1 MDKEMDFSTLFPQT
15 VWEPTQQ
22 RTPFSMN
29 IHTLQV
35 ILLLLAVAVLTV
47 TLFRR
52 LHLPPILGYL
62 IVGILVGPFGT
73 GLVASTEDT
82 RFLAEF
88 GVVFLLFTI
97 GLEFSLPQM
106 VAMKG
111 SVFGLGG
118 SQVVITGTVLAL
130 LAWFLGLSPQSGLI
144 IGAILALSSTAIVIK
159 QLTEQVE
166 LNSEHG
172 RMGVSIL
179 LFQDLAVIP
188 LLVVIPLL
196 AGDNGAGLAM
206 PLIMALLKATLVF
219 VGIMAIG
226 HWLLRPLFHEIAR
239 ARSAELFTLAVLLV
253 SLTAAWLTHEAGLSL
268 ALGAFLA
275 GMMLGETEYRHQI
288 EADIRPFQDVF
299 LGLFFVT
306 VGMRVDLLSLLPILH
321 WVLLLSLGLI
331 LFKGGVIFLLV
342 NISGRGTATAFRS
355 GLLLAQGGEFGFV
368 LLDLS
373 LGHGLLPADV
383 SQLLFA
389 AIIISMACSPFLIRY
404 NNRLTES
411 FCQLRS
417 GRGAT
422 SALQV
427 IEHEAKDLDHHVI
440 ICGYGR
446 IGQNIGR
453 LLSQEGFRYVALDLD
468 PEVVR
473 KAHEAGEPIHYGD
486 AERHE
491 ILQAAGLERAKAVVL
506 TYEDHPSALKI
517 LKHVNECSP
526 APPVLVRTKDD
537 SHMEE
542 LERAGAAEVMPEAV
556 EASLMMGGQLLL
568 LLKVPGSRIFKI
580 MRDIRQN
587 HYKLLRDFFHGEESL
602 DIEHADAFQER
613 LHTVTLPQQAYAVD
627 HTIEE
632 LHLWDWEV
640 SITAVRRGGIRGDAP
655 GPETRLQAG
664 DVLVLA
670 GTPQHLE
677 HAERLLLNGR

>member
-1 MDKEMDFSTLFPQT
+1 
-15 VWEPTQQ
+15 
-22 RTPFSMN
+22 MN
-29 IHTLQV
+29 IHTLQI

-62 IVGILVGPFGT
+62 IVGILVGPFGG
-73 GLVASTEDT
+73 GLITSSEDT

-106 VAMKG
+106 IAMKG

-118 SQVVITGTVLAL
+118 SQVALTGAVIGL
-130 LAWFLGLSPQSGLI
+130 LAWLLGLSPQAAI
-144 IGAILALSSTAIVIK
+144 ITGAILALSSTAIVIK
-159 QLTEQVE
+159 QLSEQVE

-172 RMGVSIL
+172 RLGVSIL

-188 LLVVIPLL
+188 LLVVIPIL
-196 AGDNGAGLAM
+196 AGDSESGGLI
-206 PLIMALLKATLVF
+206 PLFLAVVKAALVF
-219 VGIMAIG
+219 VAIMSIG

-239 ARSAELFTLAVLLV
+239 ARSAELFTLTVLLV

-321 WVLLLSLGLI
+321 WVMLLSLGLI
-331 LFKGGVIFLLV
+331 LFKGLVILLLV
-342 NISGRGTATAFRS
+342 SVSGRSTASALRS

-373 LGHGLLPADV
+373 LGHGLLANEA

-389 AIIISMACSPFLIRY
+389 AIIISMACSPFLIRH
-404 NNRLTES
+404 NRRLSEIL
-411 FCQLRS
+411 CQMRS
-417 GRGAT
+417 GHGVD
-422 SALQV
+422 SGMPE
-427 IEHEAKDLDHHVI
+427 IEKEARDLERHVI

-453 LLSQEGFRYVALDLD
+453 LLSQEGFPYVALDLD
-468 PEVVR
+468 PTVVR
-473 KAHEAGEPIHYGD
+473 EAHEAGEPVHFGD
-486 AERHE
+486 TVRHE
-491 ILQAAGLERAKAVVL
+491 ILQAAGLERASAVVL
-506 TYEDHPSALKI
+506 TFEDHSSAMKI
-517 LKHVNECSP
+517 LAHVNERSQ

-587 HYKLLRDFFHGEESL
+587 HYKLLRDFFHGEEAL
-602 DIEHADAFQER
+602 DIEHADAYQER
-613 LHTVTLPQQAYAVD
+613 LHTVTLPERAYAVE

-632 LHLWDWEV
+632 LHLWDWQV
-640 SITAVRRGGIRGDAP
+640 SVTAVRRGGIRGESPAP
-655 GPETRLQAG
+655 QTRLQAG

-677 HAERLLLNGR
+677 HAEGLLLYGH

>member
-1 MDKEMDFSTLFPQT
+1 
-15 VWEPTQQ
+15 
-22 RTPFSMN
+22 MN
-29 IHTLQV
+29 IHTLQIV
-35 ILLLLAVAVLTV
+35 LLLLAVAVLTV

-62 IVGILVGPFGT
+62 IVGILVGPFGI
-73 GLVASTEDT
+73 GLVASNEET

-88 GVVFLLFTI
+88 GVVFLLFAI

-106 VAMKG
+106 IAMKG

-118 SQVVITGTVLAL
+118 SQVLLTGTIIAL
-130 LAWFLGLSPQSGLI
+130 LAWLLGLPPEAALI
-144 IGAILALSSTAIVIK
+144 IGAILALSSTAIVTK
-159 QLTEQVE
+159 QLAEQME

-172 RMGVSIL
+172 RLGVSIL

-188 LLVVIPLL
+188 LLVVIPILGSDGASGLLLPLLL
-196 AGDNGAGLAM
+196 AVV
-206 PLIMALLKATLVF
+206 KAALVF
-219 VGIMAIG
+219 VVIMAIG

-239 ARSAELFTLAVLLV
+239 ARSAELFTLTVLLI

-331 LFKGGVIFLLV
+331 LFKGLL
-342 NISGRGTATAFRS
+342 ILLLARFSGRDLVTAFRS

-373 LGHGLLPADV
+373 LGHRLLPGAAA
-383 SQLLFA
+383 QLLFA
-389 AIIISMACSPFLIRY
+389 AIIISMAASPFLIRY
-404 NNRLTES
+404 NHRLAERFCRLRGGHQAAGGIAEIEQES
-411 FCQLRS
+411 R
-417 GRGAT
+417 A
-422 SALQV
+422 
-427 IEHEAKDLDHHVI
+427 LDHHVI
-440 ICGYGR
+440 LCGYGR

-453 LLSQEGFRYVALDLD
+453 LLAQEGFSFVALDLD
-468 PEVVR
+468 PGVVR
-473 KAHEAGEPIHYGD
+473 EAHEAGEPVHFGD
-486 AERHE
+486 AVRSE
-491 ILQAAGLERAKAVVL
+491 ILLAAGLNRASAVVL
-506 TYEDHPSALKI
+506 TFEDHPSAMKI
-517 LKHVNECSP
+517 LHQTQALDP

-537 SHMEE
+537 SHLEE

-580 MRDIRQN
+580 MRDIRQD
-587 HYKLLRDFFHGEESL
+587 HYKLLRDFFHGEEHL
-602 DIEHADAFQER
+602 DLEHADAFQER
-613 LHTVTLPQQAYAVD
+613 LHTVTLPERAFAVD
-627 HTIEE
+627 HTIED

-640 SITAVRRGGIRGDAP
+640 SITAVRRGGIRGESP

-677 HAERLLLNGR
+677 HAEGLLLYGH

>member
-1 MDKEMDFSTLFPQT
+1 
-15 VWEPTQQ
+15 
-22 RTPFSMN
+22 MN
-29 IHTLQV
+29 IHTLQI
-35 ILLLLAVAVLTV
+35 ILLLLGVAVLIV

-62 IVGILVGPFGT
+62 LVGILVGPFGS
-73 GLVASTEDT
+73 GLVASSEET

-106 VAMKG
+106 IAMKG

-118 SQVVITGTVLAL
+118 SQMVITSAAIAL
-130 LAWFLGLSPQSGLI
+130 LAWLLGLTPVAALI
-144 IGAILALSSTAIVIK
+144 AGAILALSSTAIVIK
-159 QLTEQVE
+159 QLSEQVE

-172 RMGVSIL
+172 RLGVSIL

-188 LLVVIPLL
+188 LLVMIPIL
-196 AGDNGAGLAM
+196 AGDSGSGLLL
-206 PLIMALLKATLVF
+206 PLTLAVAKAALVF
-219 VGIMAIG
+219 VAIMAIG

-239 ARSAELFTLAVLLV
+239 ARSAELFTLTVLLV

-306 VGMRVDLLSLLPILH
+306 VGMRVDPLSLLPILH

-331 LFKGGVIFLLV
+331 LFKAAVILLLV
-342 NISGRGTATAFRS
+342 RLNGRSTDTAFRS

-373 LGHGLLPADV
+373 LGHGLLPAAA

-404 NNRLTES
+404 NQRLTQT
-411 FCQLRS
+411 FCQLR
-417 GRGAT
+417 GAGAT
-422 SALQV
+422 TGGIREIAA
-427 IEHEAKDLDHHVI
+427 ETREMARHVI
-440 ICGYGR
+440 LCGYGR

-453 LLSQEGFRYVALDLD
+453 LLSQEGFPYVALDLD
-468 PEVVR
+468 PGVVR
-473 KAHEAGEPIHYGD
+473 EAHEAGEPVHFGD
-486 AERHE
+486 AVRHE
-491 ILQAAGLERAKAVVL
+491 ILQAAGLERASAVVM
-506 TYEDHPSALKI
+506 TFEDHPSAMQI
-517 LKHVNECSP
+517 LSHAKEA
-526 APPVLVRTKDD
+526 APELPVLVRTKDD
-537 SHMEE
+537 SHLEE
-542 LERAGAAEVMPEAV
+542 LECAGAAEVMPEAV

-568 LLKVPGSRIFKI
+568 LLKVPASRIFKI
-580 MRDIRQN
+580 MREIRQN
-587 HYKLLRDFFHGEESL
+587 HYKLLRDFFHGEEST
-602 DIEHADAFQER
+602 DIEHADAYQER
-613 LHTVTLPQQAYAVD
+613 LHTVTLPEQAFAVD
-627 HTIEE
+627 HTIEQ

-640 SITAVRRGGIRGDAP
+640 SITAVRRGGIRGESP

-677 HAERLLLNGR
+677 HAEGLLLYGY